1 MTWVDVYKSRDWR
14 RLRSYNSI
22 GAEDPEL
29 PLWRGS
35 AVDATRLALM
45 SRTEGLKDTMWEGI
59 GGINEMGST
68 INLM

>member
-1 MTWVDVYKSRDWR
+1 MFASHVIEGDCAAM
-14 RLRSYNSI
+14 YNSI